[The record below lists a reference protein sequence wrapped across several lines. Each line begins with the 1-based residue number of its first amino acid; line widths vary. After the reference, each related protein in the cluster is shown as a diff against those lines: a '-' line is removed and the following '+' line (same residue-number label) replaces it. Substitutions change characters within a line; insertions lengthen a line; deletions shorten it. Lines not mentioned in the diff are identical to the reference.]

1 MDAALAAPSA
11 LPIRTGHSI
20 SDVHVRDSA
29 RVHIGDNYSGC
40 IINPKTANLHDFT
53 SHYKSTS
60 LRQVASYVE
69 RPALQ
74 KELRERLHDTVEER
88 GRISRLLV
96 ICGLGGAG
104 KSQLALN
111 YIETYRTDYSAVF
124 WIDAGTKEALEQDYT
139 QIYRLLRSPDASIGK
154 GAESVD
160 TCILEVKQWCHRS
173 SSRLLFVLD
182 SADDVDTP
190 EDPGFIDL
198 RKVIPDAACV
208 DVIVT
213 TRCQSVKDMTS
224 LEAVQVAE
232 LALAEARQLFVRRA
246 DLSKTTKE
254 IGAEIDEVVEE
265 LGRLALAVTLAGA
278 YIATTPRLKPHP
290 GKYLVEYRKRQKAL
304 LDQMPKPHVDQYSE
318 SVLTTWETS
327 HAAIAKK
334 CPEAVNLLTFLAFL
348 SPNDIFLELFDD
360 SDVRDE
366 DAEIFSVISPDRPIE
381 GVLDAAF
388 EELVSFSFLVWRDDQ
403 VGYSMHK
410 LVHEWG
416 YERLDKEAER
426 QTEYC
431 ISVWQLMRRLTSKFG
446 EDPMTRTRIGPHI
459 MACYQRLQKQCNL
472 GRLSRPGIMDTL
484 NNLSDFLRRN
494 GQWNFEYELRMF
506 AYNHNSELG
515 PTHPDTLTSVS
526 NLGSV
531 LQKQGKYEE
540 AEKLFRQALKGYEKA
555 LGLTHPY
562 TLTSLSNLGLV
573 LGSQGKY
580 EVAEKLFRQALEGRE
595 KALGPTHP
603 DTLTSVN
610 NLGLVLQKQGKYEEA
625 EKLFR
630 QALEGREKALSPTHP
645 DMLGSVNNLGLVLR
659 SQGKYEEAERLLK

>member
-1 MDAALAAPSA
+1 LYPDIVRV
-11 LPIRTGHSI
+11 LP
-20 SDVHVRDSA
+20 D
-29 RVHIGDNYSGC
+29 
-40 IINPKTANLHDFT
+40 PETANLRDFT
-53 SHYKSTS
+53 GHYKSTS

-88 GRISRLLV
+88 GRTSRLLV

-124 WIDAGTKEALEQDYT
+124 WIDAGTKEALGHDYA
-139 QIYRLLRSPDASIGK
+139 QIRQLLRGPDASSGR
-154 GAESVD
+154 GTESVD
-160 TCILEVKQWCHRS
+160 ACIQEVKQWCHRS

-198 RKVIPDAACV
+198 TKVIPDAACV

-213 TRCQSVKDMTS
+213 TRCQSVKDMAS
-224 LEAVQVAE
+224 IEAVQVAE
-232 LALAEARQLFVRRA
+232 LDLAEARQLFVRRA
-246 DLSKTTKE
+246 NLRKTTKE
-254 IGAEIDEVVEE
+254 IDAEIDEVVEE

-278 YIATTPRLKPHP
+278 YVAATPRLKPHP
-290 GKYLVEYRKRQKAL
+290 DKYLVEYRKRQKAL
-304 LDQMPKPHVDQYSE
+304 LDRMPKPYVDQYGQ

-327 HAAIAKK
+327 HAAIARR

-348 SPNDIFLELFDD
+348 SPNDLFLELFDD
-360 SDVRDE
+360 SDVGNG
-366 DAEIFSVISPDRPIE
+366 DAEIFSVISPGGPRED
-381 GVLDAAF
+381 VLDAAF

-403 VGYSMHK
+403 MGYSMHK

-431 ISVWQLMRRLTSKFG
+431 VSVWQHMRRLTTKFG
-446 EDPMTRTRIGPHI
+446 KDPMTRTRIGPHI
-459 MACYQRLQKQCNL
+459 MACYQRLQKQCDL
-472 GRLSRPGIMDTL
+472 GQLSRPGIIDTL
-484 NNLSDFLRRN
+484 NNLGDFLRRN

-506 AYNHNSELG
+506 AYNHNLELG
-515 PTHPDTLTSVS
+515 LAHPNTLTSVNNLGLVLGNQGKYEDAEKLFRQALEGHEKALGPTRSNTLISMS

-531 LQKQGKYEE
+531 LQNQRKYEDAEKLFRRALEGFEKALGPTHLNTLVSVRKLGLMLQYQGKYEE
-540 AEKLFRQALKGYEKA
+540 AEKLFRQAFEGY
-555 LGLTHPY
+555 
-562 TLTSLSNLGLV
+562 
-573 LGSQGKY
+573 
-580 EVAEKLFRQALEGRE
+580 E

-603 DTLTSVN
+603 YTLTSVSH
-610 NLGLVLQKQGKYEEA
+610 LGSVLQDQVKYEEA
-625 EKLFR
+625 EKLS
-630 QALEGREKALSPTHP
+630 K
-645 DMLGSVNNLGLVLR
+645 
-659 SQGKYEEAERLLK
+659 